1 MRLSSKSLR
10 DLANSI
16 DALEIQTTGLN
27 NLFDKYRIQKGIIEH
42 RYESAC
48 IKDENSRETIC
59 LRTALALYNQ
69 IYNDLYSICYIY
81 KD

>member
-27 NLFDKYRIQKGIIEH
+27 NLLDKYRIQKEIVKH

-48 IKDENSRETIC
+48 FKAENSRETIR

-69 IYNDLYSICYIY
+69 IYNDLYNICYKY